1 MAKIESFKAGLEKET
16 GLPVVYENETL
27 TSAEA
32 RRPMDGWRKRPPVLS
47 KKKIAGKRKASENE
61 IDASAAALILQNYLD
76 KNMS

>member
-47 KKKIAGKRKASENE
+47 KENRRKKKGERK
-61 IDASAAALILQNYLD
+61 
-76 KNMS
+76 